1 MKTALQIDEAAYNPL
16 QKEAFDRECKE
27 FQHFTTQ
34 IVPLMNQMKTKIQL
48 YMQTKSANIHN
59 YKLILSIMDKYEEL
73 NLANYVEGKE
83 EKMIFG
89 NTQFKNN
96 EDITMK
102 EAA

>member
-1 MKTALQIDEAAYNPL
+1 
-16 QKEAFDRECKE
+16 
-27 FQHFTTQ
+27 
-34 IVPLMNQMKTKIQL
+34 
-48 YMQTKSANIHN
+48 MQTKSANIHN